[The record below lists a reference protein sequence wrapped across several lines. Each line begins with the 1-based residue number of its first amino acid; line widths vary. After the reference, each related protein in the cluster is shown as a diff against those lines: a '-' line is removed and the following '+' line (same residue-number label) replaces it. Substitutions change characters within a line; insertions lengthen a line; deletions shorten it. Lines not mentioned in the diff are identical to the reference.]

1 MSVFRSPNNPI
12 IRPEDVKPSRD
23 DFEVVGAFNAGV
35 IRLGDELIL
44 LLRVAE
50 RPIVK
55 KPKVT
60 LSPIYDVRTG
70 SVALKEFAR
79 DDSTVDFSDPRLIV
93 TLKET
98 YLTSISHLRMAR
110 SKDGF
115 NFEVADRPAIAAAN
129 EYETFGIEDPR
140 ISLIE
145 GVYYIDY
152 VAVSPLGVTTC
163 LASTKD
169 FATFKRHGVIFCP
182 ENKDVVIFP
191 GKIGGK
197 YFALHRPSSLLFQRN
212 EIWIAESTDLVCWG
226 NHHHLIGPRDGYW
239 DEVKIGAGAVP
250 FRIEQGWLEIYHGAD
265 RDNRYCLGAVLLDS
279 NRPWKVIARSE
290 KPILI
295 PEVDYECG
303 GFFGNVVFS
312 CGLLYDDNVLKV
324 YYGAADTFICYVELP
339 LEDVLENLSI
349 S

>member
-1 MSVFRSPNNPI
+1 VSVFRSPNNPI

-35 IRLGDELIL
+35 ARLGDEVIL

-50 RPIVK
+50 RPISK
-55 KPKVT
+55 DPKVT

-70 SVALKEFAR
+70 SIAIKKFAR
-79 DDSTVDFSDPRLIV
+79 DDQKVDFSDPRLIV
-93 TLKET
+93 TPNET
-98 YLTSISHLRMAR
+98 YLTSISHLRLAR
-110 SKDGF
+110 SKDGS
-115 NFEVADRPAIAAAN
+115 NFEIADRPAIAAAN
-129 EYETFGIEDPR
+129 EYETFGLEDPR

-152 VAVSPLGVTTC
+152 VAVSPMGVSTC
-163 LASTKD
+163 LANTED
-169 FATFKRHGVIFCP
+169 FDTFKRHGVIFCP

-197 YFALHRPSSLLFQRN
+197 YFALHRPSSPLFQRN
-212 EIWIAESTDLVCWG
+212 EIWIAESPDLVCWG

-250 FRIEQGWLEIYHGAD
+250 FKIEQGWLEVYHGAD
-265 RDNRYCLGAVLLDS
+265 CNNRYCLGAVLLNSDE
-279 NRPWKVIARSE
+279 PWKIIARSE
-290 KPILI
+290 RPILE
-295 PEVDYECG
+295 PEAEYERG

-312 CGLLYDDNVLKV
+312 CGLLFENGMLKI
-324 YYGAADTFICYVELP
+324 YYGAADTYVCYADIP
-339 LEDVLENLSI
+339 LEDVLEI
-349 S
+349 